1 MTLWLLTMT
10 LWLYDDIYIYGM
22 FFSQKIGYT
31 QTPVFFFSFLRT
43 GLAKTPAAGHNF
55 RVQPPSE
62 DGEASP
68 LQECP
73 FGSCRLLVSAKL
85 STSEVIDPSRSKLNH
100 YSDPPILLLIHLSTS
115 ALIKKCSSQ
124 GEKKGSVCCLSA
136 SFAVWFLGMLR
147 QLSLSKGT
155 QRLGQILSWF
165 GFEVTMTDS

>member
-1 MTLWLLTMT
+1 MC
-10 LWLYDDIYIYGM
+10 
-22 FFSQKIGYT
+22 FFFRKSD
-31 QTPVFFFSFLRT
+31 TPRPRDFFSFLRT

-124 GEKKGSVCCLSA
+124 GGKKGFRVLFKRQLCCLISGDA
-136 SFAVWFLGMLR
+136 
-147 QLSLSKGT
+147 GT
-155 QRLGQILSWF
+155 AEPVQGYPTF
-165 GFEVTMTDS
+165 GADS